1 LEPSASALSL
11 ILDSAV
17 DTAIIALDTHGL
29 VRLWSAGA
37 QKLLGWTAVEM
48 TGQSLERIFPDDA
61 QPRDRLAEEMY
72 DARTRG
78 RGGHEGWR
86 VRKDGSRFW
95 AVGEMTPVAGA
106 GAGDM
111 TFVKVLRDRT
121 EQMLAEQ
128 ALENERRVLAV
139 LNRASTALARE
150 TSVDALV
157 QAVID
162 AGVELT
168 GARLGA
174 FIYNALDGQNGNYPL
189 HALSGVSPEMFARF
203 PMMRNIEVFASTP
216 DGSGIVRSG
225 NIKLDPR
232 YTLGTSGPAVPAQ
245 SFDVTSYLA
254 VPVVARGGHVRG
266 GLFFGHPDAD
276 VFTDRA
282 EHSVMALAAEA
293 AIAIDN
299 ARLFEE
305 TQRLNET
312 LEQQVAERTEQL
324 HRQEDALRQAQKMEA
339 VGQLTGGIAHDF
351 NNLLQGI
358 VGSLDLIAARI
369 EQGRTNDLS
378 RFITGAMTSA
388 NRASALT
395 HRLLAFSRRQPL
407 DPKPVWVNPLVMSME
422 DLLRRTLGERITVR
436 LDLNDEVWLTLC
448 DENQLESAI
457 LNLVI
462 NARDAMPDGGE
473 LTITTINSSLV
484 ADTMSHDVPS
494 GDFVCIAV
502 TDTGVGMSPA
512 TIDRAFEPFYTTK
525 PMGQGTGLGLSM
537 IYGFVRQSD
546 GVARIVSELGQGS
559 TIRLYLPRHH
569 ADAPVVE
576 SPAAVGLKHHGDS
589 DKVVLVVEDEP
600 VVRSLVVEVLDELG
614 YTTLEAGDGQAGL
627 DLLQSQQRIDLLIT
641 DIGLPLINGRQMA
654 DAAIASR
661 ANLKVLFMTGY
672 AENAAASKGFLGP
685 NMQMITKP
693 FAFESLASRVR
704 QMLAD

>member
-17 DTAIIALDTHGL
+17 DTAIIALDTQGL

-37 QKLLGWTAVEM
+37 QKLLGWTAIEM
-48 TGQSLERIFPDDA
+48 TGQSLERIFPEDG
-61 QPRDRLAEEMY
+61 QPRDRLAEEMH
-72 DARTRG
+72 DARTHG

-95 AVGEMTPVAGA
+95 AVGEMTPVSGA
-106 GAGDM
+106 GAGNI

-128 ALENERRVLAV
+128 ALENERHVLAV

-168 GARLGA
+168 GAGFGA
-174 FIYNALDGQNGNYPL
+174 FIYNTLDGRNGNYPL
-189 HALSGVSPEMFARF
+189 YALSGVSPEMFGRYA
-203 PMMRNIEVFASTP
+203 MMRNTEVFASTP
-216 DGSGIVRSG
+216 EGTGIVRSG
-225 NIKLDPR
+225 NIKTDPR
-232 YTLGTSGPAVPAQ
+232 YSQYTHNRTESPAP
-245 SFDVTSYLA
+245 FDVTSYLA
-254 VPVVARGGHVRG
+254 VPVVARGGYVRG
-266 GLFFGHPDAD
+266 GLFFGHPEPD
-276 VFTDRA
+276 VFTERA
-282 EHSVMALAAEA
+282 EHPVMALAAEA

-305 TQRLNET
+305 TQRLNAT

-358 VGSLDLIAARI
+358 VGGLDLIAARI

-407 DPKPVWVNPLVMSME
+407 DPKPVRVNPLVQSME
-422 DLLRRTLGERITVR
+422 DLLRRTLGEHITVQ
-436 LDLNDEVWLTLC
+436 LDLDDHLWLTLC

-473 LTITTINSSLV
+473 LTITTRNSTLV
-484 ADTMSHDVPS
+484 ADAAGHDVPS
-494 GDFVCIAV
+494 GEFICIAV

-537 IYGFVRQSD
+537 IYGFVRQSE
-546 GVARIVSELGQGS
+546 GVARIVSELGQGT
-559 TIRLYLPRHH
+559 TIHLYLPRHLI
-569 ADAPVVE
+569 DAPVVE
-576 SPAAVGLKHHGDS
+576 SPEAGGLHHHGDS
-589 DKVVLVVEDEP
+589 GKVVLVVEDEP
-600 VVRSLVVEVLDELG
+600 VVRSLVVDVLDELG

-627 DLLQSQQRIDLLIT
+627 DLLQSQQHIDLLIT

-654 DAAIASR
+654 DAAMASR

-672 AENAAASKGFLGP
+672 AENAAAPGGFLGP

-693 FAFESLASRVR
+693 FAFERLASRVR

>member
-1 LEPSASALSL
+1 MEPSASALSL

-37 QKLLGWTAVEM
+37 QKLLGWAAVEM
-48 TGQSLERIFPDDA
+48 AGQSIERIFPEDA
-61 QPRDRLAEEMY
+61 QPRDRLAEEMH

-95 AVGEMTPVAGA
+95 AVGEMTPVAGV
-106 GAGDM
+106 GAGDIA
-111 TFVKVLRDRT
+111 FVKVLRDRT

-168 GARLGA
+168 GARFGA
-174 FIYNALDGQNGNYPL
+174 FIYNALDGRNGNYPL

-216 DGSGIVRSG
+216 EGSGIVRSG
-225 NIKLDPR
+225 NIKEDSR
-232 YTLGTSGPAVPAQ
+232 YGQGTPDVAAPTGP
-245 SFDVTSYLA
+245 FDVTSYLA

-276 VFTDRA
+276 AFTDRA

-305 TQRLNET
+305 TQRLNAT

-407 DPKPVWVNPLVMSME
+407 NPKPVRVNPLVMSME
-422 DLLRRTLGERITVR
+422 DLLRRTLGEHITVH
-436 LDLNDEVWLTLC
+436 LDLDPGLWLTLC

-473 LTITTINSSLV
+473 LTITTTNASLV
-484 ADTMSHDVPS
+484 AGTSGHDVPS

-537 IYGFVRQSD
+537 IYGFVRQSE
-546 GVARIVSELGQGS
+546 GVARIASELGHGS
-559 TIRLYLPRHH
+559 TIQLYLPRQH

-576 SPAAVGLKHHGDS
+576 SAQAGGLRHHGDS
-589 DKVVLVVEDEP
+589 GKVVLVVEDEP
-600 VVRSLVVEVLDELG
+600 VVRNLVVEVLDELG
-614 YTTLEAGDGQAGL
+614 YSTLEAGDGQAGL
-627 DLLQSQQRIDLLIT
+627 DLLQSHRRIDLLIT
-641 DIGLPLINGRQMA
+641 DIGLPLINGRQMV
-654 DAAIASR
+654 DAAIATR

-672 AENAAASKGFLGP
+672 AENAAAPGGFLGP

-693 FAFESLASRVR
+693 FAFERLASRVR